1 MARIIS
7 RKIAQIYNSIR
18 PEIISRVSD
27 FKKLWKTGSEK
38 ELFKELAF
46 CLLTPQ
52 SKAGICWSA
61 VKNLVRKNLLLN
73 GDKKEI
79 LRELTGVRFKYKKA
93 EYILEARRKLR
104 SNGKLAIKSNLL
116 QFKNVKKARDWLVKN
131 IKGMGCKE
139 ASHFL
144 RNVGLGENL
153 AILDRHVLRN
163 LKSLGLI
170 KEIPKNLS
178 SKRYLEIEKKM
189 EEFANTVDIPL
200 SHLDFVLWFKE
211 TGKVFK

>member
-1 MARIIS
+1 M
-7 RKIAQIYNSIR
+7 
-18 PEIISRVSD
+18 
-27 FKKLWKTGSEK
+27 
-38 ELFKELAF
+38 
-46 CLLTPQ
+46 
-52 SKAGICWSA
+52 
-61 VKNLVRKNLLLN
+61 RKNLLLN

-93 EYILEARRKLR
+93 EYILEARRKLS